1 MSPTIAGLILAILIS
16 WASGQLWIGLTL
28 RRAGLLLTPE
38 EAEPPHVVRRANA
51 LQLELAQ
58 KGQDEIDSLRV
69 IHDDADFRAAHDLF
83 LPHAVRHQRGEIE
96 ADRAVAEAK
105 LNDAES
111 IEDAIA
117 WLKPKER
124 FVVLHDRALIALL
137 ARLPHEAPL
146 PQSVA
151 AAG

>member
-1 MSPTIAGLILAILIS
+1 
-16 WASGQLWIGLTL
+16 
-28 RRAGLLLTPE
+28 
-38 EAEPPHVVRRANA
+38 VRRANA
-51 LQLELAQ
+51 LQIELQA
-58 KGQDEIDSLRV
+58 QDEVDSLRAL
-69 IHDDADFRAAHDLF
+69 HDDAELRAAHDQF
-83 LPHAVRHQRGEIE
+83 LPHGARRQRGEIDP
-96 ADRAVAEAK
+96 DRAVAEAK
-105 LNDAES
+105 LNDAET